1 MGVFISHRRTTY
13 MICYLELRY
22 NILKALKPLWLV
34 DRDDNYGSHLVKD
47 VPLYRDVV
55 GALQYTTISRREI
68 TCSFDHVCQFMR
80 APLEAHSQAAKW
92 ILRYL
97 VGILNLRLIMQ
108 QNLAHIWL

>member
-1 MGVFISHRRTTY
+1 M
-13 MICYLELRY
+13 
-22 NILKALKPLWLV
+22 

-80 APLEAHSQAAKW
+80 APLEAHSQAAK
-92 ILRYL
+92 
-97 VGILNLRLIMQ
+97 
-108 QNLAHIWL
+108 